1 MKVEAE
7 LAQAVRGADD
17 LKVRWK
23 AVRRSLE
30 GQAADL
36 QGDTPVQPY
45 AFLIA
50 GLLASLNTDAPVGD
64 ETIEQL
70 RAAQRVL
77 PLDSRAAFLEKVIG
91 ALSWR
96 KRVVE
101 EFWKALRRGD
111 FKQGRAIYQG
121 ELVPAFGDRMPD
133 PIRLGVL
140 LVESETGAAAADVLL
155 QRLTELQRDAPALN
169 RELVEKVRTAV
180 TEGDKVRRL
189 GQQLKA
195 HQFDAAADA
204 AEKSA
209 WAGFP
214 AGAMPVPVALALLV
228 ARVKKEQTE
237 QAEQLG
243 SGIAGRP
250 GLPVWARDYA
260 SLLLGRVL
268 FSKKDYEA
276 AANAFESVSST
287 NLLGH
292 DTDRCWAAA
301 QFSLGLQLLAVDQK
315 DKAFKAFGK
324 SLAKRGGRAENSKL
338 APLFIHF
345 GLKNMEAKKGN
356 RAKDSFQ
363 LMAQSLD
370 GLPDSPEV
378 TLNRLLADMGLLVCQ
393 ALMDEEAKN
402 LSGDK
407 FRELRKRLETAGK
420 LTITSGGRPAVV
432 NAYLDRLFLILGVC
446 QDLRRQVRLPTGERR
461 KAAELYADLQPQVD
475 ALEKLRGEQEPHDP
489 VVFTLKGCAALLWQT
504 GPADDAMHWL
514 EQAMAL
520 GAQSPRLAQML
531 HRRRDAVKKSREQK
545 GKVLDLFD
553 VFLASGTIPSEVK
566 AEFIRRDDLAVLY
579 KLNRSYVPD
588 DFATGGAGT
597 EVQAFAS
604 RVQHLLAFV
613 GDDPELADHP
623 DLKQLVA
630 GAQESIERLTREAKE
645 IEETERKVLTILA
658 TKIREQNLETENA

>member
-1 MKVEAE
+1 M
-7 LAQAVRGADD
+7 
-17 LKVRWK
+17 
-23 AVRRSLE
+23 
-30 GQAADL
+30 
-36 QGDTPVQPY
+36 
-45 AFLIA
+45 
-50 GLLASLNTDAPVGD
+50 
-64 ETIEQL
+64 
-70 RAAQRVL
+70 
-77 PLDSRAAFLEKVIG
+77 
-91 ALSWR
+91 
-96 KRVVE
+96 VE

-155 QRLTELQRDAPALN
+155 QRLTELQRNAPALN

-228 ARVKKEQTE
+228 VRVKKEQTE

-520 GAQSPRLAQML
+520 GAVAAAGPDAAPAARRGQEIPRAEGQGARPVRRLPRQRHDPERSEGRVHPPRRPRGALQAQPQL
-531 HRRRDAVKKSREQK
+531 RPGRLRHRRR
-545 GKVLDLFD
+545 GH
-553 VFLASGTIPSEVK
+553 
-566 AEFIRRDDLAVLY
+566 
-579 KLNRSYVPD
+579 
-588 DFATGGAGT
+588 GGAG
-597 EVQAFAS
+597 VRQPGAAPA
-604 RVQHLLAFV
+604 RVRRGRPRTRGPPGPEATRGGRPGEHRAADPR
-613 GDDPELADHP
+613 GEGDRGDRAEGADDPRHEDSRAEP
-623 DLKQLVA
+623 RNR
-630 GAQESIERLTREAKE
+630 ERLTVEPE
-645 IEETERKVLTILA
+645 PEMP
-658 TKIREQNLETENA
+658 